1 VLPTSYQYDTDRRDR
16 FLREARAASALRS
29 SNVTAI
35 YDIGEHENTMFIAM
49 EYVEGELLSDKLAH
63 GPLSVPQAGAIAIQ
77 VAEGLEEAHS
87 LSIVHRDIKSSNVI
101 VAARGVVKVLDFGLA
116 KVLAPPAQD
125 HDQTAPLGKA
135 T

>member
-1 VLPTSYQYDTDRRDR
+1 EQDK
-16 FLREARAASALRS
+16 
-29 SNVTAI
+29 
-35 YDIGEHENTMFIAM
+35 TMFIAM
-49 EYVEGELLSDKLAH
+49 EYVEGELLSDKLVR
-63 GPLSVPQAGAIAIQ
+63 GPLSVPQAVDIAIQ
-77 VAEGLEEAHS
+77 VAEALEEAHS

-125 HDQTAPLGKA
+125 DDQTAPLGKA